1 MRMEE
6 LANNSFVKGTDSVER
21 YLLDIIKRYFSSNN
35 IDTDSREYIIN
46 RAVKQMKEELN
57 IDNAGVISVNGQTG
71 DVEITLD
78 SLGGEPLI
86 SPKLSAFNVNFG
98 SEENTACMGNDPRLS
113 DSRQPLPHE
122 HEISD
127 INGLAGELSAIRNNI
142 ALLGG
147 TTHRHDNLSILN
159 KLIYSGKNSEIDL
172 TLLDTLENKVNDKII
187 ETDATVLEYQTKL
200 NDLLDDVTDE
210 LTYYEN
216 DYSVIK
222 AYIDNGD
229 NTIKNN
235 IKQYCD
241 DTLNAMKAD
250 INTVL
255 DGKVNKTQMTPIIT
269 EVNKQYSVMY
279 ELLITNFITSNDSN
293 IIHETILPN
302 SVVETLNNK
311 DYKINF
317 YFKYYDPATGNEVTT
332 NLPFI
337 HTESG
342 NILYSIKTEI
352 LNNAVIRI
360 TSTKDDSKPWVEF
373 IDSGIVKLIILVKN
387 NLVEV

>member
-21 YLLDIIKRYFSSNN
+21 YLLDIIKQYFSSNN

-46 RAVKQMKEELN
+46 RAVKQMKEELS

-71 DVEITLD
+71 NVEITLD

-127 INGLAGELSAIRNNI
+127 INGLTGELSTIKNNI
-142 ALLGG
+142 ALLDG
-147 TTHRHDNLSILN
+147 TTHKHDNLNILN
-159 KLIYSGKNSEIDL
+159 KLIYSGKKSEIDL
-172 TLLDTLENKVNDKII
+172 TLLDDLETKVNDKIT
-187 ETDATVLEYQTKL
+187 ETDATVLEFQTKL
-200 NDLLDDVTDE
+200 NELLDKVTDE

-222 AYIDNGD
+222 TYIDDGD
-229 NTIKNN
+229 NAIKDNIKN
-235 IKQYCD
+235 YCD
-241 DTLNAMKAD
+241 VTLTTMKTD
-250 INTVL
+250 IDTVL
-255 DGKVNKTQMTPIIT
+255 SGKVTKDQMKPIIL
-269 EVNKQYSVMY
+269 EINRQYSIIY
-279 ELLITNFITSNDSN
+279 ESLIANFITSNDST
-293 IIHETILPN
+293 IVYETNLPDN
-302 SVVETLNNK
+302 VVQTLNNK
-311 DYKINF
+311 DFKINF
-317 YFKYYDPATGNEVTT
+317 YFKYYDPVSGNEVTT
-332 NLPFI
+332 VLPFI
-337 HTESG
+337 HTEAG
-342 NILYSIKTEI
+342 NILYTVKTEI
-352 LNNAVIRI
+352 LNNAIIRI
-360 TSTKDDSKPWVEF
+360 TSTKKDSEPWAEF
-373 IDSGIVKLIILVKN
+373 IDSALVKLIILVKN